1 MPNQPLEAR
10 CLTETEALRLLGAVR
25 LGGGNRF
32 LKRGVGKELTRR
44 TVSLLVRMWMDSCLL
59 LSRFR
64 LDDPGNVLARHTDGL
79 IGACWHHRLL
89 GMLLAYREVYGRGWA
104 NWRTFAMISASEDGE
119 LIARIF
125 RDYGGSCVRGS
136 ASRGATD
143 ALRAAITELNQGG
156 QVFLTPDGPR
166 GPSKSVKDG
175 AIELAR
181 ITGKPIVPL
190 SANFGACLRFERSW
204 DRFELPLPNPLGQ
217 VSLHVGEPIWV
228 LPDADVNAVRV
239 QLLAAMHEVTGRAE
253 KARRLRTVKL
263 GRPREKKS

>member
-1 MPNQPLEAR
+1 MPNLPAEPLS
-10 CLTETEALRLLGAVR
+10 LTETQALRHLVAVR

-32 LKRGVGKELTRR
+32 LKRGIGKELTRR
-44 TVSLLVRMWMDSCLL
+44 SVSLFVRMWMDSCLL

-64 LDDPGNVLARHTDGL
+64 LDDPCNSLARHTDGL

-143 ALRAAITELNQGG
+143 ALRAAITELNHGG

-181 ITGKPIVPL
+181 ITGKPIVSL

-204 DRFELPLPNPLGQ
+204 DRFELPIPNPFGQ
-217 VSLHVGEPIWV
+217 ISLHVGKPIWV
-228 LPDADVNAVRV
+228 APDADLSEIRAK
-239 QLLAAMHEVTGRAE
+239 LLESMHEVTARADE
-253 KARRLRTVKL
+253 ARRLSIVKL
-263 GRPREKKS
+263 GRPKKR